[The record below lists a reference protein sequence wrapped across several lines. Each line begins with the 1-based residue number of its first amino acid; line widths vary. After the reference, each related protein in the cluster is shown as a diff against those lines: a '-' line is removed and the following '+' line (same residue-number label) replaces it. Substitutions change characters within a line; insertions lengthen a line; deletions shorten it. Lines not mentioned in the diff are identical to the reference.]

1 MKAQVSEL
9 RRALAEGRGFIRTEL
24 GRVAGSLMQSA
35 QRLSGARVSAQ
46 CDKSAKPPRVAL
58 LTECSIRQCR
68 TAITEFE
75 FVRPCNLSPHMKR
88 ITLPK
93 VRRAIETMRGPR
105 HTVERMMALG

>member
-1 MKAQVSEL
+1 VKAQVSEL

-24 GRVAGSLMQSA
+24 GRVAGSLPQSA
-35 QRLSGARVSAQ
+35 RRLSGAHVSAQ
-46 CDKSAKPPRVAL
+46 CDKGARQPRVVL
-58 LTECSIRQCR
+58 LTECPIRQCR

-93 VRRAIETMRGPR
+93 VRRVLETMRGRGTPSS
-105 HTVERMMALG
+105 A